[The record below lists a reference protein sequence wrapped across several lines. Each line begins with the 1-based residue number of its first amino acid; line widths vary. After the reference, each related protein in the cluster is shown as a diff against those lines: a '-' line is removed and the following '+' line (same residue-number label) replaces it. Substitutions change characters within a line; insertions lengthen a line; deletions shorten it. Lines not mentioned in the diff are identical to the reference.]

1 MSGAAA
7 RAYEMI
13 KAEIIS
19 GRMTG
24 NARLKEAELA
34 ELTGVSRTPV
44 REALRWLEA
53 DGLVVLNP
61 NSGAHVA
68 LWSAEDLREITDL
81 RALLESFGASL
92 AAKKISSE
100 QVAHLQNLQ
109 TRMEEAIARAN
120 AESLIQLAGLNKEF
134 HLAIIEATGNHRL
147 VSALQSIVEGPL
159 IFRKFSVF
167 SPEQIE
173 RSFSHH
179 RDLIAAL
186 DAGDAEW
193 AESTMR
199 SHILAARSADKKLEQ
214 AASEAEAG

>member
-1 MSGAAA
+1 MSGAAT

-13 KAEIIS
+13 KAEITS
-19 GRMTG
+19 GKLPG
-24 NARLKEAELA
+24 NSRLKEAELA
-34 ELTGVSRTPV
+34 EMTGVSRTPV

-53 DGLVVLNP
+53 DGLVVMNP
-61 NSGAHVA
+61 NSGATVA
-68 LWSAEDLREITDL
+68 LWSTQDLREITDL

-92 AAKKISSE
+92 AAKKVTAE
-100 QVAHLQNLQ
+100 QIEYLEELQ
-109 TRMEEAIARAN
+109 TNMEAAIALAKP
-120 AESLIQLAGLNKEF
+120 ESLAKLAGLNKEF
-134 HLAIIEATGNHRL
+134 HLTIIGATGNQRL
-147 VSALQSIVEGPL
+147 VATLQSIVEGPL

-186 DAGDAEW
+186 KAGDSDW

-199 SHILAARSADKKLEQ
+199 SHIFAARSADAKLEQ
-214 AASEAEAG
+214 EAVAAEA

>member
-13 KAEIIS
+13 KAEIIA
-19 GRMTG
+19 GRLAG
-24 NARLKEAELA
+24 NTRLKEAELA
-34 ELTGVSRTPV
+34 KLTCVSRTPV

-53 DGLVVLNP
+53 DGLVVMSP

-68 LWSAEDLREITDL
+68 LWSAQDLREITDL

-92 AAKKISSE
+92 AAKKISAE
-100 QVAHLQNLQ
+100 QITHLEDLQ
-109 TRMEEAIARAN
+109 SRMEIAIAQAN
-120 AESLIQLAGLNKEF
+120 SDSLGQLAGLNKEF
-134 HLAIIEATGNHRL
+134 HLAIIEATGNGRL
-147 VSALQSIVEGPL
+147 VSTLQSIVEGPL

-186 DAGDAEW
+186 KAGDSDW

-199 SHILAARSADKKLEQ
+199 SHIFAARSADEKLEQ
-214 AASEAEAG
+214 AAESGNI

>member
-7 RAYEMI
+7 RAYEI
-13 KAEIIS
+13 VKAEIIN
-19 GRMTG
+19 GRLAGKT
-24 NARLKEAELA
+24 RLKEAELA

-53 DGLVVLNP
+53 DGLVVMNP

-68 LWSAEDLREITDL
+68 VWSAEDLREITDL

-92 AAKKISSE
+92 AAKKITAE
-100 QVAHLQNLQ
+100 QIAELESLQA
-109 TRMEEAIARAN
+109 RMEAAIAQAN
-120 AESLIQLAGLNKEF
+120 AESLGLLAGLNKEF
-134 HLAIIEATGNHRL
+134 HLAIIGATGNHRL
-147 VSALQSIVEGPL
+147 VSTLQSIVEGPL
-159 IFRKFSVF
+159 IFRKFAVF

-186 DAGDAEW
+186 KAGDSDW

-199 SHILAARSADKKLEQ
+199 SHIFAARSADAKLEQ
-214 AASEAEAG
+214 AAEAAKQ